1 MEVNYVDLGG
11 AVLKNFGRDKDDIP
25 NEAANWFYE
34 SFPIQGLI
42 WVRENAKLCY
52 YFTEK
57 PDGDGF
63 TKQGNKI
70 TGFKSRSKYHPIN
83 AVIRRGEITT
93 AALPGK
99 KKHCAVFPRS
109 ELGTCLEVEARISD
123 ENIYTVAVVTVKF
136 DEKVL
141 TTRQQVYTNLN
152 RALTALGNQFTIY
165 GVDNK
170 TNNMQIQPPHG
181 FDDWMTIWIQ
191 WGTATD
197 PASHVYIITEN
208 GLVDKAFTTN
218 YGSSE
223 KLRIGAL
230 PGGGDGFMGSMAA
243 FEVFTSTE
251 RFPSSELRRLIIE
264 DHQTLVRKTEKGIKV
279 VE

>member
-25 NEAANWFYE
+25 DEAANWFYQ

-42 WVRENAKLCY
+42 WVRDNASVCY

-57 PDGDGF
+57 TDGDGF
-63 TKQGNKI
+63 TRQSDKI

-83 AVIRRGEITT
+83 AVIRRGKITSAT
-93 AALPGK
+93 LPGE

-109 ELGTCLEVEARISD
+109 KLGTYLAVDVDISD
-123 ENIYTVAVVTVKF
+123 ENIYTVVVVTMKF
-136 DEKVL
+136 NEKAL
-141 TTRQQVYTNLN
+141 TTKQGVFTNYH
-152 RALTALGNQFTIY
+152 RALNALGNQFTIW

-170 TNNMQIQPPHG
+170 ANNIQIQPPHG
-181 FDDWMTIWIQ
+181 FDDWITVWIQ
-191 WGTATD
+191 WGPTTN
-197 PASHVYIITEN
+197 PASHVYITTEN
-208 GLVDKAFTTN
+208 TSVDKAFTAN
-218 YGSSE
+218 YRRSE
-223 KLRIGAL
+223 NLSIGAL
-230 PGGGDGFMGSMAA
+230 PGGGDGFMGKMAA

-264 DHQTLVRKTEKGIKV
+264 DHQTLVR
-279 VE
+279 